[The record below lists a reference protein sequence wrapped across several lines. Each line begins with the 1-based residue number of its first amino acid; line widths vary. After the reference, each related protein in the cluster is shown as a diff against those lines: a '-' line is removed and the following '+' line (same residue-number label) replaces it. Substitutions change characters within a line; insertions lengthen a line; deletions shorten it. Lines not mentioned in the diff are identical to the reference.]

1 MYFDNNLIII
11 IFIQLIFTAVN
22 PIYFSLVYL
31 KDYKPY
37 NFFKFYFIIIL
48 MNAEDFESYKNYR
61 IYINAKREGLAKE
74 TADKKKAAADISD
87 LKKYDFY
94 ERLKNDAENEINLL
108 SELKI
113 KPLKTSRIINCVRKQ
128 NISISLPEFLH
139 IYDPEDLFENFYSKN
154 PLKKLNEGLFITSS
168 RYVGTDVFKPDS
180 SLINELYLYCKDK
193 DGNQKFSSLCIGI
206 RESANN
212 EFMEKLSDKFI
223 EDIFIL
229 TIQPYSLLI
238 SAYKNKQKQLNLKF
252 PQISAFDPFEKN
264 SKYGFAL
271 RNSLA
276 FHLSQEMAIL
286 YLSHN
291 SSLASLIKKFKG
303 AGKKVKI
310 FLGKENYKKN
320 ITITATANA
329 NTQKDAAA
337 YGTDVPEE
345 YEVISKFIINSLT
358 KENITI
364 DNLLKLSNI
373 RLKANENEI
382 IRALS
387 ILEINSEIERLPG
400 GIIKKI

>member
-1 MYFDNNLIII
+1 
-11 IFIQLIFTAVN
+11 
-22 PIYFSLVYL
+22 
-31 KDYKPY
+31 
-37 NFFKFYFIIIL
+37 

-61 IYINAKREGLAKE
+61 IYINAKREGLIKE
-74 TADKKKAAADISD
+74 TADKKRATADISY
-87 LKKYDFY
+87 LKKCDFY
-94 ERLKNDAENEINLL
+94 ERLKNGAEKEINLL
-108 SELKI
+108 DELKI
-113 KPLKTSRIINCVRKQ
+113 KPLKTSRIINYCSKQ
-128 NISISLPEFLH
+128 NIPLSLPEFLH
-139 IYDPEDLFENFYSKN
+139 IYDPDGLFEDFYAGTS
-154 PLKKLNEGLFITSS
+154 LQKLNEGLFLTSS
-168 RYVGTDVFKPDS
+168 RYAGVNVFKPDLP
-180 SLINELYLYCKDK
+180 LINELSLYCKDT
-193 DGNQKFSSLCIGI
+193 DGNQKFSFIYIGLH
-206 RESANN
+206 ESANN
-212 EFMEKLSDKFI
+212 DFIEKFSDKLNK
-223 EDIFIL
+223 DIFIL
-229 TIQPYSLLI
+229 IIQPYSLLK
-238 SAYKNKQKQLNLKF
+238 SAYKNKPKQLNLINLKF
-252 PQISAFDPFEKN
+252 PQISALDPFAKN

-291 SSLASLIKKFKG
+291 SSLASLIKKFKD

-310 FLGKENYKKN
+310 FLGEENYKKN

-337 YGTDVPEE
+337 YGTDGLEE
-345 YEVISKFIINSLT
+345 YEIINKFIMNSLT

-382 IRALS
+382 MRALS

>member
-1 MYFDNNLIII
+1 M
-11 IFIQLIFTAVN
+11 
-22 PIYFSLVYL
+22 
-31 KDYKPY
+31 
-37 NFFKFYFIIIL
+37 
-48 MNAEDFESYKNYR
+48 YKNYR
-61 IYINAKREGLAKE
+61 IYINAKREGPAKE
-74 TADKKKAAADISD
+74 TADKKKAAVNISD

-94 ERLKNDAENEINLL
+94 EKLKNDAENEINLL
-108 SELKI
+108 RELKI
-113 KPLKTSRIINCVRKQ
+113 KPLKTSRIINYGRKQ
-128 NISISLPEFLH
+128 NISVSLPEFLH

-168 RYVGTDVFKPDS
+168 RYEGTNIFKPDS

-193 DGNQKFSSLCIGI
+193 GGNQKFSSLCLGI
-206 RESANN
+206 HESADN
-212 EFMEKLSDKFI
+212 EFMEKLSDKFT

-229 TIQPYSLLI
+229 TTKPYSLLK
-238 SAYKNKQKQLNLKF
+238 SAYAYKNKQKQLNLKF
-252 PQISAFDPFEKN
+252 PQISALDPFAKN

-276 FHLSQEMAIL
+276 FHLSQEMAVL

>member
-168 RYVGTDVFKPDS
+168 RYVGANVFKPDLP
-180 SLINELYLYCKDK
+180 LINELSLYCKDT
-193 DGNQKFSSLCIGI
+193 DGNQKFSFIYIGLH
-206 RESANN
+206 ESANN
-212 EFMEKLSDKFI
+212 YFIKKFSDKLNK
-223 EDIFIL
+223 DIFIL
-229 TIQPYSLLI
+229 IIQPYSLLK